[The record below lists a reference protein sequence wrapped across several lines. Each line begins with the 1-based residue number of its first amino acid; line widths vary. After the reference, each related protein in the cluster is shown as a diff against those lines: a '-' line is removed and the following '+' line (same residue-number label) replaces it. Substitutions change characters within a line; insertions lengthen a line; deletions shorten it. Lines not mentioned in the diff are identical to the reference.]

1 MIGDEKESGRD
12 LAENFGLHV
21 DDYSPFGGRYEEA
34 RTGTGEKRKRRQ
46 PSAFFAALSL
56 MT

>member
-12 LAENFGLHV
+12 LAEDFGLHV
-21 DDYSPFGGRYEEA
+21 DYSPFGGRYEEA